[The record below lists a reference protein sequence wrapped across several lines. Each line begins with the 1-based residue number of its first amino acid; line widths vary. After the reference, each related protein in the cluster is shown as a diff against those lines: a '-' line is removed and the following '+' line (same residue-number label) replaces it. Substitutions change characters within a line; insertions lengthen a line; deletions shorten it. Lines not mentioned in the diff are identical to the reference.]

1 MSGTSEARKSINRP
15 VIQELLD
22 NLIYNYSPTYGGK
35 AGYAHNVFK
44 SLTSICC
51 TCEVTDDNVFMLLVG
66 KDLMKFIYLLK
77 PNAGKYFVCTVIIT
91 KKDVFTTKYH
101 YCDAE

>member
-1 MSGTSEARKSINRP
+1 MSGASEARKSLNRP
-15 VIQELLD
+15 LTQELLD

-35 AGYAHNVFK
+35 AGYAHDVFK
-44 SLTSICC
+44 TLTSNCS

-77 PNAGKYFVCTVIIT
+77 SNGGKYMACTVIIM
-91 KKDVFTTKYH
+91 KKVVWRSKNH